1 MAIVYGIAVTAMSF
15 FTDPRIRTLTSGTP
29 SQNVDLS
36 GLSFPRRLGVRF
48 HPDFIDRYH
57 LVGLQGVWDAFAD
70 DRFSEPLGK
79 AFHHE
84 CLIKRDGWARYA
96 FDGIFPEDVAYLRLE
111 LRNAQTGNLSRTL
124 YFRFTKGYQ
133 RSLDGRYYVKD
144 PVLDTK
150 IVKNGV
156 IEEMIPAKRGDG
168 SYRMGSL
175 KFMSS
180 EIRVGQ
186 NDKPFQAKIKRP
198 VIFGTS
204 VHYTEKPK
212 FVFLVTPPHLMKY
225 AKLILIL
232 VKQLVDVS
240 FDQSYMTKSSQKP
253 LYKTRYMLDELGNL
267 QSEGHGIDGFATML
281 SIGLGQDQQFTL
293 ILQTLQQLRDV
304 YGDSVDKI
312 VQGNAQPLDAKI
324 ATPDGWIRMGDVHE
338 GTQVVTPKGTF
349 AQVNGV
355 FPRGK
360 RKVYRITRADGTSCV
375 ACGEH
380 LWVAKCA

>member
-1 MAIVYGIAVTAMSF
+1 MRVACTVWPVGKAGDDVKGSPNGVVYGIAVTAMSF

-48 HPDFIDRYH
+48 HPDFVDRYH

-70 DRFSEPLGK
+70 DRFTEPLGDL
-79 AFHHE
+79 FHHE

-124 YFRFTKGYQ
+124 YFRFTKSYQ

-144 PVLDTK
+144 PVLDSK

-156 IEEMIPAKRGDG
+156 IEEMVPARKGDG
-168 SYRMGSL
+168 SFKLGSL
-175 KFMSS
+175 KFKSS
-180 EIRVGQ
+180 EIEVT
-186 NDKPFQAKIKRP
+186 DKGAAYPTTFNRP

-204 VHYTEKPK
+204 VHYAEKPK

-240 FDQSYMTKSSQKP
+240 FDQSYMTKSD
-253 LYKTRYMLDELGNL
+253 LL
-267 QSEGHGIDGFATML
+267 
-281 SIGLGQDQQFTL
+281 
-293 ILQTLQQLRDV
+293 
-304 YGDSVDKI
+304 
-312 VQGNAQPLDAKI
+312 
-324 ATPDGWIRMGDVHE
+324 
-338 GTQVVTPKGTF
+338 
-349 AQVNGV
+349 
-355 FPRGK
+355 
-360 RKVYRITRADGTSCV
+360 
-375 ACGEH
+375 
-380 LWVAKCA
+380 CAV